1 MSVSRP
7 CGQAPI
13 HVCGTSMRLGP
24 YICLWHIHAAR
35 QQHVCGTSVRLGPY
49 TCLWHVHMAR
59 PLYMSVAH
67 PCGQALTHVCVMS
80 MRPGLYVCV
89 ACSCGPQHVCGTSMR
104 PGPYTC
110 LWHVHATRP
119 LYMSVHVHA
128 TRPVD
133 HINRSATIIPFL
145 LIFQLSMIS
154 RSHNFC
160 FVFV

>member
-1 MSVSRP
+1 MRP
-7 CGQAPI
+7 
-13 HVCGTSMRLGP
+13 GP
-24 YICLWHIHAAR
+24 YTCLWHIHAAR
-35 QQHVCGTSVRLGPY
+35 QQHVCGTSMRLGPY

-104 PGPYTC
+104 PGPYTR
-110 LWHVHATRP
+110 LWHVHATR
-119 LYMSVHVHA
+119 S
-128 TRPVD
+128 VD
-133 HINRSATIIPFL
+133 HINRFATIIPFL
-145 LIFQLSMIS
+145 LILQLSMIS